1 MRKSITPD
9 EKVSLFLRY
18 LATGESFRS
27 LEFTYRV
34 SRRSISRIVMEVANT
49 IITEMQK
56 TYLKTP
62 SNENE
67 WIEISEKFFQ
77 RWNFPNVICA
87 IDGKHIELE
96 QPKQS
101 GSHYRNCKGTDSI
114 ILMAVVGPEYEFL
127 FADVGMNGHNSDG
140 VN

>member
-27 LEFTYRV
+27 LEFIYRV
-34 SRRSISRIVMEVANT
+34 RRRSISRIVMEVANAV
-49 IITEMQK
+49 ITEMQK

-77 RWNFPNVICA
+77 RWNFPNLIGA
-87 IDGKHIELE
+87 IDGKHIVLE
-96 QPKQS
+96 QPKQP
-101 GSHYRNCKGTDSI
+101 GSHYRNYKRTDSI
-114 ILMAVVGPEYEFL
+114 ILMVVIGPEYEFFL
-127 FADVGMNGHNSDG
+127 QMLE
-140 VN
+140 